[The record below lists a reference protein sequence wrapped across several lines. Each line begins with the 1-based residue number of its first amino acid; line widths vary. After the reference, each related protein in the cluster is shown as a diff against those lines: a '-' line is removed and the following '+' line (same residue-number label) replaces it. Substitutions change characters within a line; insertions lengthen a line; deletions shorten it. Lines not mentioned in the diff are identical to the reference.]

1 MGTERIQCPYPH
13 PSAHIHGHPRPGHTP
28 DSATEPLL
36 RARFAPGGRLAS
48 HARGRGFETSRAHR
62 RNPLRWRRRRPEAGA
77 DQVVL
82 AGRTGEVALAG
93 AHGDVATLAEVAH
106 YDHATPHH
114 GQGAVAAVDGVPDR
128 AAQRAC
134 AVAPPGPVAPAG
146 VTAQAADDAPGKP
159 GRAGVPA
166 GAPGAAARAPTGE
179 VEVGEPVQAACLPDL
194 KDP

>member
-48 HARGRGFETSRAHR
+48 HARGRWFETSRAHR
-62 RNPLRWRRRRPEAGA
+62 RNPLRWRRRRPESGA

-106 YDHATPHH
+106 DDHAAPHH

-128 AAQRAC
+128 AAHGGG
-134 AVAPPGPVAPAG
+134 AVAPARAETPAAA
-146 VTAQAADDAPGKP
+146 TPQSADDAAREPG
-159 GRAGVPA
+159 GR
-166 GAPGAAARAPTGE
+166 GAPAAR
-179 VEVGEPVQAACLPDL
+179 
-194 KDP
+194 